1 MLPHVDRR
9 QFLRQGLTL
18 VGGVLLLPIGQH
30 AFGARL
36 TNTGVAAHDEILKL
50 ISAFGRE
57 VTYRGATVAAILNG
71 LTPVVT
77 NLRAEIFDFAAFAK
91 ACSSWRAYGLEVVK
105 ATGSTLTVLTSD
117 QLFEIEAL
125 PPGEHAKITSGAA
138 SGAIY
143 AHDALSLAPGTKQ
156 PVDPLQAGV
165 TLRLVRQSNGAAAL
179 GNILRGRIDAAECGL
194 TPDPAF
200 LATEE
205 AVLAGAVSDA
215 ATADA
220 YARTFFAHVTAL
232 ASALPAQHLETLA
245 NSRLISTSLRARLGV
260 SVENLV
266 RAGKHPFA
274 AKGQTANSAAY
285 WLAGGLASEIQAGRG
300 PRWIASDSMARLV
313 ASTAALAEA
322 ERLIA
327 SGEDV
332 S

>member
-18 VGGVLLLPIGQH
+18 VGGVLLLPVGQH

-36 TNTGVAAHDEILKL
+36 TKAGAAGHDEILEL
-50 ISAFGRE
+50 IGAFGRD
-57 VTYRGATVAAILNG
+57 VTYQGATVAAILNG

-105 ATGSTLTVLTSD
+105 ATGSTLTVLAAG

-125 PPGEHAKITSGAA
+125 PPGEHAKMKSGAA

-143 AHDALSLAPGTKQ
+143 AHDALSLSPGAKQ
-156 PVDPLQAGV
+156 AVDPLQAGV

-194 TPDPAF
+194 TPDQAF
-200 LATEE
+200 LATEA
-205 AVLAGAVSDA
+205 AVLAGAVSDS

-232 ASALPAQHLETLA
+232 ASALSARHMEALA
-245 NSRLISTSLRARLGV
+245 TSRLISTSLKARLDV

-266 RAGKHPFA
+266 RAGKRPFA
-274 AKGQTANSAAY
+274 AKGQTIHSAAH

-300 PRWIASDSMARLV
+300 PRWIATDSMARLA
-313 ASTAALAEA
+313 ASTTALAEA
-322 ERLIA
+322 ERLVDGGRNVI
-327 SGEDV
+327 
-332 S
+332 